1 MITLTPNLTSGVPNP
16 NVSFNN
22 SWIPVGNDGSRP
34 FFAQAT
40 YDVTTESTL
49 GQSGFVFLTGGQTA
63 LGQFST
69 IQVLSACKIS
79 ALSANNS
86 SIGSLYN
93 FELPANFVLNG
104 PITGITLAYG
114 AVIVYKL

>member
-1 MITLTPNLTSGVPNP
+1 MITLSPNLTAAVPNS
-16 NVSFNN
+16 NVSFNHA
-22 SWIPVGNDGSRP
+22 WVPVGNDGSRP

-49 GQSGFVFLTGGQTA
+49 GQSGFVFLVGGESTS
-63 LGQFST
+63 GEFSS

-79 ALSANNS
+79 ALSANNTTV
-86 SIGSLYN
+86 GSLTD
-93 FELPANFVLNG
+93 FELPANFILYG
-104 PITGITLAYG
+104 PISEVALEYG